1 MHFRAKTKLRVAVAT
16 ALGSLPW
23 VHGVWLVYGLLN
35 WESSEKVQLDLT
47 GGDGRN
53 KADLQPGATHTTT

>member
-1 MHFRAKTKLRVAVAT
+1 MAT